1 MFDIGFL
8 ELIIIAIVGLVVVGP
23 ERLPDVA
30 RTVGR
35 YTGRLRRFIVNVKAD
50 IDREIQ
56 QEELKKAIERDAGL
70 DEIKQIMNTERFS
83 IEEEDQQPD
92 YLVKAIDDVEQ
103 KAAYQKA
110 SQQVADKSNDEL
122 DDNGQDEIMSNE
134 SGHYDAADLDNQD
147 IDKESSLSKDHDKQ
161 H

>member
-92 YLVKAIDDVEQ
+92 YLVKAIGDVEQ

-110 SQQVADKSNDEL
+110 SQQVADESNDEL
-122 DDNGQDEIMSNE
+122 DDKGQDEIMSNE